1 MATGGSYYD
10 CILLVRDTEM
20 RKLCNGDCGLMKSIC
35 PDLTGLFWTK
45 PYERIGLAKEL
56 GNAEEAV

>member
-1 MATGGSYYD
+1 MTLFSDYALVLRGRTSERGG
-10 CILLVRDTEM
+10 
-20 RKLCNGDCGLMKSIC
+20 CNN
-35 PDLTGLFWTK
+35 DLTGLFWTK

>member
-1 MATGGSYYD
+1 MVID
-10 CILLVRDTEM
+10 DTTAPK
-20 RKLCNGDCGLMKSIC
+20 RAST
-35 PDLTGLFWTK
+35 DLTGLFWTR